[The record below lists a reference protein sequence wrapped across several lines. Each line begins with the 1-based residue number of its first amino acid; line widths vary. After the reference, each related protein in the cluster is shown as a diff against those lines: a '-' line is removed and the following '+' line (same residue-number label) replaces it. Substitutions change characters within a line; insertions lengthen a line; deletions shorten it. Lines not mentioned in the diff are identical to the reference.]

1 MTTITI
7 EVPDE
12 LLAKV
17 AQQERSIQE
26 IVVDLLA
33 DAFENG
39 RAKEEVSIP
48 SEEEAMRHLYQTG
61 FLAETESLDD
71 KLADEWDNLPRE
83 EKQAYFDEAD
93 ALILKDSALSQYIIE
108 NRR

>member
-39 RAKEEVSIP
+39 WGKEQASIP
-48 SEEEAMRHLYQTG
+48 SEEDTICHLYQTG
-61 FLAETESLDD
+61 YLVETESLADE
-71 KLADEWDNLPRE
+71 LADEWDNLPE
-83 EKQAYFDEAD
+83 EDKQAHLDEVD
-93 ALILKDSALSQYIIE
+93 ALILKDSSLSRYIIE

>member
-26 IVVDLLA
+26 VVIDLLE
-33 DAFENG
+33 DAFDKNDRPVLPQSSTREDTLRELTSMG
-39 RAKEEVSIP
+39 LIRAPGAWDSTAAKEWRSLPPAERQQHLR
-48 SEEEAMRHLYQTG
+48 ERKAMRFSGSPGAT
-61 FLAETESLDD
+61 AVTEG
-71 KLADEWDNLPRE
+71 
-83 EKQAYFDEAD
+83 
-93 ALILKDSALSQYIIE
+93 
-108 NRR
+108 RR

>member
-26 IVVDLLA
+26 IVVDLLE
-33 DAFENG
+33 DALENG
-39 RAKEEVSIP
+39 WRENQVTIP
-48 SEEEAMRHLYQTG
+48 SEEDAIRHLYQMG
-61 FLAETESLDD
+61 FLAEAQSLDD
-71 KLADEWDNLPRE
+71 ELADEWDSLPE
-83 EKQAYFDEAD
+83 EEQQAHLDEVD
-93 ALILKDSALSQYIIE
+93 TLILKDSLLSQYIIE